1 MQREVPAV
9 VRHNADAKVTVKQ
22 DSCEC
27 NNCKRRYSRKNFKQ
41 SRYLNGT
48 KELGDNSMS
57 KMFLIVKKLKNK
69 TVTGL

>member
-1 MQREVPAV
+1 M
-9 VRHNADAKVTVKQ
+9 NATIAKEDTA
-22 DSCEC
+22 E
-27 NNCKRRYSRKNFKQ
+27 KNFKQ
-41 SRYLNGT
+41 SRHLNGT